1 MVETTGAF
9 GFHAKEN
16 GVAELVHGAFGRLDV
31 IADVCVRPCKEGGCR
46 GACNKS
52 GPNSVFDFL
61 TGRLVECNDTKSLFG
76 MALCVADSRKRD
88 RFDLVG
94 NFLDRNPLEDFV
106 VRGRELL
113 DSVIVDAFVG
123 ERDDCRVAVLRGEPE
138 FPSRCA
144 LA

>member
-1 MVETTGAF
+1 M
-9 GFHAKEN
+9 
-16 GVAELVHGAFGRLDV
+16 
-31 IADVCVRPCKEGGCR
+31 
-46 GACNKS
+46 
-52 GPNSVFDFL
+52 
-61 TGRLVECNDTKSLFG
+61 ECDDTKSLFG

-123 ERDDCRVAVLRGEPE
+123 ERDDCRVAVLRGDQSSLVGAPWR
-138 FPSRCA
+138 SAAVRMLSWKKA
-144 LA
+144 LRATASSWKASIGR